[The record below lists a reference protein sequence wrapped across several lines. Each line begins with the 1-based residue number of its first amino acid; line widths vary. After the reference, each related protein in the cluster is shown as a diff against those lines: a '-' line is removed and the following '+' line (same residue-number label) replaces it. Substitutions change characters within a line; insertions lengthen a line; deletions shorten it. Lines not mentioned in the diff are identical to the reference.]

1 MFVELLLIYFKKAKK
16 GVLIVGWGFL
26 VLYRSMIIL
35 QIPFPL
41 YLWKGFPYHFGTL
54 KILWKNIWHFV
65 LKKSSNSIRHVQER
79 CSSPTL
85 STPLKTGFEP
95 RTDWCCFDY
104 HSDRENINTHLVW
117 LNPKHLISFLFLTQ
131 TLVITFCRNQ
141 VSNTSPV
148 RRHFSSSTGQCACQF
163 TVKPRCR
170 CAI

>member
-1 MFVELLLIYFKKAKK
+1 MERLPIFLWSKKSKS
-16 GVLIVGWGFL
+16 FL
-26 VLYRSMIIL
+26 
-35 QIPFPL
+35 
-41 YLWKGFPYHFGTL
+41 HFGNL
-54 KILWKNIWHFV
+54 KILSQNIWHFV

-95 RTDWCCFDY
+95 RTDWCCVDY

-131 TLVITFCRNQ
+131 TLTWEVVITFCRNH